1 MPVLL
6 LHGWLDSSYLWRKQI
21 PFLVANGFRAIAP
34 DLRGLGRSDRPE
46 GTRGA
51 RPNNLTVPCEPTH
64 KTTWRFPLWI

>member
-1 MPVLL
+1 MFQPNGISLHVEDHDHGKPVLL
-6 LHGWLDSSYLWRKQI
+6 LH
-21 PFLVANGFRAIAP
+21 AIAP